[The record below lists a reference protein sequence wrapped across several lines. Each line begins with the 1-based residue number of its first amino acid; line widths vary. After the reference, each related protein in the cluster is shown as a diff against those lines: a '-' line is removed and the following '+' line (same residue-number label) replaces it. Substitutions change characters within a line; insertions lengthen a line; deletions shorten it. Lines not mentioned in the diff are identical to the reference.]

1 MSEPKLLPTKEQI
14 ERRAYH
20 LYIERGGEN
29 GHDLEDWFAAERE
42 LTEMS
47 QPAAS
52 SVQKARAAASTRAGR
67 TAREGPVK

>member
-14 ERRAYH
+14 ERRAYD
-20 LYIERGGEN
+20 LYLERGGEHGN
-29 GHDLEDWFAAERE
+29 DLKDWFAAERE

-52 SVQKARAAASTRAGR
+52 SVQKARAAASARAGR